1 MILDTLAEAFQGEHE
16 TELFDALE
24 DTFYGP
30 GRKKRERLHDCALR
44 AQSNLRELAK
54 QGVRLPDQVLGFL
67 LLRRANLSTQA
78 RNAIITLA
86 GNSLSLSNVM
96 KACKRYA
103 DEFYEIPRNTIHVG
117 HTLSLCRGQERQ
129 VLGQKN
135 RKETLM

>member
-1 MILDTLAEAFQGEHE
+1 MDLAGRSVRGSMTVHYVHKATYESWRSKE
-16 TELFDALE
+16 
-24 DTFYGP
+24 YGCQI
-30 GRKKRERLHDCALR
+30 RCW
-44 AQSNLRELAK
+44 
-54 QGVRLPDQVLGFL
+54 GFL